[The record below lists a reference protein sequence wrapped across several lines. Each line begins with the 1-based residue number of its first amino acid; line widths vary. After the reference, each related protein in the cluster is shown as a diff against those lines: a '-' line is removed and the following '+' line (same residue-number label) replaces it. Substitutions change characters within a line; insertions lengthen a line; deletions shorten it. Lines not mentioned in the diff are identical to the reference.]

1 MEGVAAALGC
11 LLVGVAAYLGGTA
24 VVQLLDRRRCAPP
37 RRRHA
42 RETLIAAC
50 EQVGHWVPVV
60 RLSNAAAVVGPS
72 GRLCDALQGRGLELT
87 RRGTVAVA
95 LFASCAS
102 ALAGLLLSRSLL
114 GVPVGLVAVL
124 ALALGLVS
132 RHERRRS
139 DGAAAQMPEV
149 LRSLSASLGAG
160 RSLSQAIEYVGRN
173 VGEPLGSEFLRA
185 SFEVKGGASVEGAVG
200 ELCSRNDVPGMA
212 LLGTSLQISQKTGSP
227 LGDLF
232 SRTSQM
238 VSDAVGLR
246 RELQVKT
253 SQVRLS
259 AKVVSGMPVVLAC
272 VLVIVSPDYRAGLA
286 LPAGRACLCVAALLD
301 VAALLMVRAVMRR
314 SLR

>member
-1 MEGVAAALGC
+1 
-11 LLVGVAAYLGGTA
+11 
-24 VVQLLDRRRCAPP
+24 
-37 RRRHA
+37 
-42 RETLIAAC
+42 
-50 EQVGHWVPVV
+50 
-60 RLSNAAAVVGPS
+60 
-72 GRLCDALQGRGLELT
+72 
-87 RRGTVAVA
+87 
-95 LFASCAS
+95 
-102 ALAGLLLSRSLL
+102 
-114 GVPVGLVAVL
+114 
-124 ALALGLVS
+124 
-132 RHERRRS
+132 
-139 DGAAAQMPEV
+139 MPEV

-259 AKVVSGMPVVLAC
+259 AKVVSGMPVLAC